1 MRNGLAENAERLRN
15 TDCSDL
21 MDYLRSHRFH
31 RYHRFLPR
39 FYTVKI
45 GSCSALK
52 IKTKIEFK
60 NDQKG
65 FFQMMCLLLFEE
77 S

>member
-21 MDYLRSHRFH
+21 TDVLRSHRF
-31 RYHRFLPR
+31 HRFLPR